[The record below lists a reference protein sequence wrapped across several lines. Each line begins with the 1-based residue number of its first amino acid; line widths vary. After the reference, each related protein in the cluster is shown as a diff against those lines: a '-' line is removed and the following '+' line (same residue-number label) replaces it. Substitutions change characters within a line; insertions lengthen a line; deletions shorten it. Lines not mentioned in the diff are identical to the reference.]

1 MSDDAPTVASDRQE
15 LGVDTCDRLFDV
27 LSNYRRRLALRH
39 LREVDGPV
47 SLDELATELAH
58 LESGSDPPS
67 LRREKWED
75 VTAALAHVHLP
86 QMDDVNVVD
95 YDEAADEIAVGE
107 NAELAWELLDALHG
121 ER

>member
-1 MSDDAPTVASDRQE
+1 MSDDAPAVPSASQA
-15 LGVDTCDRLFDV
+15 LGVDTCDRLFEV

-39 LREVDGPV
+39 LREADGPV
-47 SLDELATELAH
+47 ALEELATELAH
-58 LESGSDPPS
+58 RESGSEPPS

-86 QMDDVNVVD
+86 QMDDVDVVD
-95 YDEAADEIAVGE
+95 YDETADEIAVGK
-107 NAELAWELLDALHG
+107 NAELAWELLDALGG